1 MADIW
6 ERNRIPGGWSI
17 YRGREGSGRGE
28 TVNRRGDI
36 CFRSP
41 TDRSSNSSL
50 HDSLRLSPPARLPHT
65 LVIPSYDVDGG
76 GGKPRGKTRRM
87 FARASRNLLLLLVSC
102 PFTSRLPFH
111 SFLSPSRGK
120 LKLISSR
127 RLTSHANV
135 FLEYFPH
142 RWPLEFNFRPNFS
155 AEFLEGNSSNSFS
168 PIFPPSFKRDER
180 PRERG
185 RGERSLVVF

>member
-1 MADIW
+1 
-6 ERNRIPGGWSI
+6 
-17 YRGREGSGRGE
+17 
-28 TVNRRGDI
+28 
-36 CFRSP
+36 
-41 TDRSSNSSL
+41 
-50 HDSLRLSPPARLPHT
+50 
-65 LVIPSYDVDGG
+65 
-76 GGKPRGKTRRM
+76 M

-155 AEFLEGNSSNSFS
+155 AEFLEGNSSNSFP

-180 PRERG
+180 PREG
-185 RGERSLVVF
+185 GMRGEKSRCFLNKDSRTAANAISAGWTFTSGHRENFSSFLRRNSRRREKEKKATTTGYEEALSSSSLSSVEGSSVASI